1 MFRPKSE
8 AQVKAEARDC
18 DRPGWLL
25 EPCGNARPRGMAAG
39 EARVFGYHAA
49 LQNPAYRLP
58 GNLGYICAI
67 DTCVIDL
74 YCDDA

>member
-8 AQVKAEARDC
+8 AKANGC

-39 EARVFGYHAA
+39 AARVFEYHAA
-49 LQNPAYRLP
+49 LQNPAYRPP
-58 GNLGYICAI
+58 GEYTPLTYESVAYGEMAM
-67 DTCVIDL
+67 
-74 YCDDA
+74 